1 MSGRGRPRSRGRG
14 VTAAAERCR
23 LRVRVS
29 GIVQGVGFRPFVHAL
44 ATAHDLGGFVGNDDA
59 GVIAEVEGRLDGVDA
74 FLAALRARPPE
85 LAVVESVTT
94 AELVPVGERA
104 FVIGASTVGGH
115 REALVS
121 ADTATCDDCLAELTD
136 PADRR
141 YRYPFVNCTHC
152 GPRFTIVRDVPYDR
166 ATTTMAGFAMCAACA
181 AEYHDPADRRFHAQ
195 PTCCPACGPR
205 LRLSGRLPGP
215 LSDRNGDA
223 ALSADAALRAAAGL
237 LADGGV
243 LAVKGLGGY
252 HLAARADDEAAVA
265 RLRAGKHREEKAFA
279 VMAADL
285 PAARRLVVVDDA
297 AAAVLGSRRR
307 PITLLRRRAG
317 ASVAASVAPGN
328 RDLGVLLPYTPLH
341 HLLAAELGVPFV
353 LTSGNLSDEPIAVD
367 DDDAA
372 VRLGP
377 LVDGILSH
385 DRPIHVRTEDSVV
398 RMHRAAELP
407 VRRARGYAPEPVA
420 LGFAAPRPVLGL
432 GAEVKSTVCLVRGR
446 RAFLSP
452 HLGDL
457 TNPEALRSFRH
468 MTGHLARLFDVGPAV
483 LAHDLHPEYLS
494 TKDAMAR
501 AEADPELALV
511 GVQHHHAHVAAC
523 LAEHGRGPDDPPVLG
538 VAFDGTGL
546 GDDSTVWG
554 GELLLADLAGFER
567 VGHLACV
574 PLPGGAAAVREPWR
588 MVVAHLPDEPGL
600 AVRARHA
607 DRWEAVASMARRGVR
622 SPATSS
628 VGRLF
633 DAVAALL
640 GVRDTVTYEGQA
652 AIELEQ
658 RVDVREAGSYPMGLT
673 AGVLSG
679 TDLVRAA
686 AEDLRAGVDVG
697 RIAARFHHGLA
708 DATVHAVAAAAG
720 ERGVGTAALS
730 GGVFVNEVLLER
742 VRAGLE
748 AVGLEVLVPSRVPCN
763 DGGISLG
770 QAAVAAAR
778 DAAGRVG

>member
-1 MSGRGRPRSRGRG
+1 
-14 VTAAAERCR
+14 VTAAEAHR

-44 ATAHDLGGFVGNDDA
+44 ATAHGLGGFVGNDDA
-59 GVIAEVEGRLDGVDA
+59 GVVAEVEGPAEVLDV
-74 FLAALRARPPE
+74 FLAALRRRPPG

-94 AELVPVGERA
+94 AALAPRGDRT
-104 FVIGASTVGGH
+104 FVIGRSAVTGH
-115 REALVS
+115 RDALVS
-121 ADTATCDDCLAELTD
+121 ADTAPCDDCLAELAD

-166 ATTTMAGFAMCAACA
+166 ATTTMAGFPMCAVCA

-195 PTCCPACGPR
+195 PTCCPACGPT
-205 LRLSGRLPGP
+205 LRLGVRA
-215 LSDRNGDA
+215 GDD
-223 ALSADAALRAAAGL
+223 ALRRAAAL
-237 LADGGV
+237 LAEGAV

-279 VMAADL
+279 VMVRSLDAAG
-285 PAARRLVVVDDA
+285 RLAVVDGA

-307 PITLLRRRAG
+307 PITLLRRRPG
-317 ASVAASVAPGN
+317 APVAEAVAPGN

-341 HLLAAELGVPFV
+341 HLLADELGVPFV

-367 DDDAA
+367 DSDALT
-372 VRLGP
+372 RLGP
-377 LVDGILSH
+377 LADAFLTH
-385 DRPIHVRTEDSVV
+385 DRAIHVRTEDSVV
-398 RMHRAAELP
+398 RLHRGVELP
-407 VRRARGYAPEPVA
+407 VRRARGYAPEPVP
-420 LGFAAPRPVLGL
+420 LGFAVTRPVLGL
-432 GAEVKSTVCLVRGR
+432 GAEVKSTVCLARGR

-468 MTGHLARLFDVGPAV
+468 MTGHLARLFGVEPAV

-494 TKDAMAR
+494 TKEAVAR
-501 AEADPELALV
+501 ADAADLELV

-523 LAEHGRGPDDPPVLG
+523 LAEHGRGPDDGPVLG
-538 VAFDGTGL
+538 VAFDGTGF
-546 GDDSTVWG
+546 GTDGTIWG

-588 MVVAHLPDEPGL
+588 MVVAHLPDGAGL
-600 AVRARHA
+600 AVRERHA
-607 DRWEAVASMARRGVR
+607 DRWDAVASMVRSGVG

-652 AIELEQ
+652 AVELEQ
-658 RVDVREAGSYPMGLT
+658 RVAVAEAGSYPVGVSD
-673 AGVLSG
+673 GVLSG

-686 AEDLRAGVDVG
+686 AEDLRAGVEVG

-708 DATVHAVAAAAG
+708 DATVRAVVAAAG
-720 ERGVGTAALS
+720 GRGVRTAALA

-748 AVGLEVLVPSRVPCN
+748 AAGLEVLVPSRVPCN

-770 QAAVAAAR
+770 QVAVAAAR
-778 DAAGRVG
+778 EVTS

>member
-1 MSGRGRPRSRGRG
+1 M
-14 VTAAAERCR
+14 TAAPERCR

-59 GVIAEVEGRLDGVDA
+59 GVVAEVEGRLDGVDA
-74 FLAALRARPPE
+74 FLAALRRHPPA

-94 AELVPVGERA
+94 AALAPRGDHR
-104 FVIGASTVGGH
+104 FVIGASTVSGH

-121 ADTATCDDCLAELTD
+121 ADTATCDDCLAELAD

-181 AEYHDPADRRFHAQ
+181 AEYHDPADPRFHAQ
-195 PTCCPACGPR
+195 PTCCPACGPT
-205 LRLSGRLPGP
+205 LRLAGHR
-215 LSDRNGDA
+215 GDA
-223 ALSADAALRAAAGL
+223 AVHAAAAM
-237 LADGGV
+237 LADGAV

-265 RLRAGKHREEKAFA
+265 RLRSGKHREEKAFA
-279 VMAADL
+279 VMVADVD
-285 PAARRLVVVDDA
+285 AARGLVVVDPSS
-297 AAAVLGSRRR
+297 AAVLSSRRR

-317 ASVAASVAPGN
+317 APVAEAVAPGN

-341 HLLAAELGVPFV
+341 HLLAAALGAPFV

-367 DDDAA
+367 DADAA
-372 VRLGP
+372 LRLGP
-377 LVDGILSH
+377 LVDGFLTH

-398 RMHRAAELP
+398 RMHRGAELP

-468 MTGHLARLFDVGPAV
+468 MTGHLARLFDVSPIV

-494 TKDAMAR
+494 TAEAVAR
-501 AEADPELALV
+501 AEADPGLALV
-511 GVQHHHAHVAAC
+511 GVQHHHAHVASC

-546 GDDSTVWG
+546 GDDGTIWG
-554 GELLLADLAGFER
+554 GELLLADLAGYER

-600 AVRARHA
+600 AVRERHA
-607 DRWEAVASMARRGVR
+607 ERWDAVASMARRGVR

-633 DAVAALL
+633 DAVAALV

-658 RVDVREAGSYPMGLT
+658 RVDVSDAGSYPMGLS

-708 DATVHAVAAAAG
+708 DATVRAVTAAAG

-748 AVGLEVLVPSRVPCN
+748 AAGMEVLVPSRVPCN

-770 QAAVAAAR
+770 QAAVAGAR
-778 DAAGRVG
+778 DVLGGVR

>member
-1 MSGRGRPRSRGRG
+1 M
-14 VTAAAERCR
+14 TAADARR
-23 LRVRVS
+23 LQVRVT

-44 ATAHDLGGFVGNDDA
+44 ATAHGLGGFVGNDDT
-59 GVIAEVEGRLDGVDA
+59 GVVAEIEGRADGVDA
-74 FLAALRARPPE
+74 FLDALRRRPPA
-85 LAVVESVTT
+85 LAVIESVTT
-94 AELVPVGERA
+94 AALTPRGERA
-104 FVIGASTVGGH
+104 FVIGESAVTGH
-115 REALVS
+115 RDALVS
-121 ADTATCDDCLAELTD
+121 SDTAPCDDCLAELAD

-195 PTCCPACGPR
+195 PTCCPACGPT
-205 LRLSGRLPGP
+205 LRLGGLG
-215 LSDRNGDA
+215 GDA
-223 ALSADAALRAAAGL
+223 ALCRAAVL
-237 LADGGV
+237 LGDGAV

-279 VMAADL
+279 VMAAGL
-285 PAARRLVVVDDA
+285 EAARRLVVVDDA

-307 PITLLRRRAG
+307 PITLLRRRPG
-317 ASVAASVAPGN
+317 APVAAAVAPGN
-328 RDLGVLLPYTPLH
+328 RDLGVMLPYTPLH
-341 HLLAAELGVPFV
+341 HLLAAELGEPFV
-353 LTSGNLSDEPIAVD
+353 LTSGNLSDEPIAT
-367 DDDAA
+367 DDADA
-372 VRLGP
+372 LARLGP
-377 LVDGILSH
+377 LVDGFLTH

-398 RMHRAAELP
+398 RLHRGAELP
-407 VRRARGYAPEPVA
+407 VRRARGYAPEPVP
-420 LGFAAPRPVLGL
+420 LGFPVERPVLGL
-432 GAEVKSTVCLVRGR
+432 GAEVKSTVCLARGR

-468 MTGHLARLFDVGPAV
+468 MTGHLARLFAVEPAV

-494 TKDAMAR
+494 TKAALGW
-501 AEADPELALV
+501 AEERDDVELV
-511 GVQHHHAHVAAC
+511 GVQHHHAHVASC
-523 LAEHGRGPDDPPVLG
+523 LAEHGRTPDDGPVLG

-546 GDDSTVWG
+546 GTDGTIWG

-567 VGHLACV
+567 IGHLAPV

-588 MVVAHLPDEPGL
+588 MVVAYLPDIPDL
-600 AVRARHA
+600 AVRERHA
-607 DRWEAVASMARRGVR
+607 RRWDAVASLVR
-622 SPATSS
+622 SGTGSPATSS

-658 RVDVREAGSYPMGLT
+658 RVDVAERGAYPVEVSG
-673 AGVLSG
+673 GVLSG
-679 TDLVRAA
+679 ADLVRAA
-686 AEDLRAGVDVG
+686 AEDLHAGVDIG
-697 RIAARFHHGLA
+697 RIAARFHRGLA
-708 DATVHAVAAAAG
+708 DATVRAVVAAAG
-720 ERGVGTAALS
+720 EHGVRTAALS

-748 AVGLEVLVPSRVPCN
+748 AAGMEVLVPSRVPCN

-770 QAAVAAAR
+770 QVAVAAAR
-778 DAAGRVG
+778 DVAGSS

>member
-1 MSGRGRPRSRGRG
+1 M
-14 VTAAAERCR
+14 TAAAERCR
-23 LRVRVS
+23 VQVRVS
-29 GIVQGVGFRPFVHAL
+29 GIVQGVGFRPYVHAL
-44 ATAHDLGGFVGNDDA
+44 ATAHDLGGFVGNDGT
-59 GVIAEVEGRLDGVDA
+59 GVLAEVEGRLEGVDA
-74 FLAALRARPPE
+74 FLAALRREPPA

-94 AELVPVGERA
+94 AVVAPRGEST
-104 FVIGASTVGGH
+104 FVIGVSSVTG
-115 REALVS
+115 RRDALVS
-121 ADTATCDDCLAELTD
+121 ADTATCDDCLAELAD

-141 YRYPFVNCTHC
+141 HRYPFVNCTRC
-152 GPRFTIVRDVPYDR
+152 GPRFTIVRAVPYDR

-181 AEYHDPADRRFHAQ
+181 AEYRDPADRRFHAQ
-195 PTCCPACGPR
+195 PTCCPACGPT
-205 LRLSGRLPGP
+205 LRLGDRSG
-215 LSDRNGDA
+215 
-223 ALSADAALRAAAGL
+223 DAALRAAAGL
-237 LADGGV
+237 LADGAV

-265 RLRAGKHREEKAFA
+265 RLRARKHRAEKAFA
-279 VMAADL
+279 VMVADV
-285 PAARRLVVVDDA
+285 ATARGLVVVDDA
-297 AAAVLGSRRR
+297 AAAVLSSRRR
-307 PITLLRRRAG
+307 PITLLRRRPG
-317 ASVAASVAPGN
+317 AAVAAAVAPGN
-328 RDLGVLLPYTPLH
+328 RDLGVLLPYTGLH

-367 DDDAA
+367 DADAA
-372 VRLGP
+372 DRLAP
-377 LVDGILSH
+377 LVDAFLTH

-398 RMHRAAELP
+398 RMHRGRELP

-420 LGFAAPRPVLGL
+420 LGFGALRPVLGL

-468 MTGHLARLFDVGPAV
+468 MTGHLARLFDVEPVV
-483 LAHDLHPEYLS
+483 LAHDRHPEYLS
-494 TKDAMAR
+494 TAEALAR
-501 AEADPELALV
+501 ADAEPDLALV

-546 GDDSTVWG
+546 GDDGTIWG
-554 GELLLADLAGFER
+554 GELLLADLAGYER

-588 MVVAHLPDEPGL
+588 MVVAHLPEARGL
-600 AVRARHA
+600 AVRDRHA
-607 DRWEAVASMARRGVR
+607 ERWDAVASMARRGVR

-640 GVRDTVTYEGQA
+640 DVRDTVTYEGQA

-658 RVDVREAGSYPMGLT
+658 RVDPSERRGYPVRVRD
-673 AGVLSG
+673 GVLEG
-679 TDLVRAA
+679 TDLVQAA
-686 AEDLRAGVDVG
+686 ADDLRAGVAVG

-708 DATVHAVAAAAG
+708 DATVGAVAEAAG
-720 ERGVGTAALS
+720 ERGVGTVALS

-742 VRAGLE
+742 VRTGLE
-748 AVGLEVLVPSRVPCN
+748 AAGLDVLVPSRVPCN

-770 QAAVAAAR
+770 QAAVAAAQDVR
-778 DAAGRVG
+778 RGVVG

>member
-1 MSGRGRPRSRGRG
+1 MTT
-14 VTAAAERCR
+14 VDRCR
-23 LRVRVS
+23 LRVQVS

-44 ATAHDLGGFVGNDDA
+44 ATAHGLGGFVGNDDT
-59 GVIAEVEGRLDGVDA
+59 GVVAEVEGRVEGIDA
-74 FLAALRARPPE
+74 FLDALRRRPPA

-94 AELVPVGERA
+94 AALAPRGERA
-104 FVIGASTVGGH
+104 FVIGASAVTWH

-121 ADTATCDDCLAELTD
+121 ADTATCEDCLAEMAD

-181 AEYHDPADRRFHAQ
+181 VEYHDPADRRFHAQ
-195 PTCCPACGPR
+195 PTCCPACGPTLR
-205 LRLSGRLPGP
+205 LRGP
-215 LSDRNGDA
+215 DDLGGDA
-223 ALSADAALRAAAGL
+223 ALRGAAALL
-237 LADGGV
+237 GGGAV

-252 HLAARADDEAAVA
+252 HLAARADDESAVA

-279 VMAADL
+279 VMVGDVAA
-285 PAARRLVVVDDA
+285 AGVLVVVDDA
-297 AAAVLGSRRR
+297 AAGVLASRRR
-307 PITLLRRRAG
+307 PITLLRRRPEAR
-317 ASVAASVAPGN
+317 VARSVAPGN
-328 RDLGVLLPYTPLH
+328 RDLGVMLPYTPLH

-367 DDDAA
+367 DDDALA
-372 VRLGP
+372 RLGP
-377 LVDGILSH
+377 LADGFLTH

-398 RMHRAAELP
+398 RMHRGAELP
-407 VRRARGYAPEPVA
+407 VRRARGYAPEPVP

-468 MTGHLARLFDVGPAV
+468 MTGHLARLFAVEPAV

-494 TKDAMAR
+494 TKEALAR
-501 AEADPELALV
+501 ADEDDGVELV
-511 GVQHHHAHVAAC
+511 GVQHHHAHVASC
-523 LAEHGRGPDDPPVLG
+523 LAEHGRTPDDGPVLG

-546 GDDSTVWG
+546 GTDGTIWG

-574 PLPGGAAAVREPWR
+574 PLPGGPAAIREPWR
-588 MVVAHLPDEPGL
+588 MVAAHLPDEPGL
-600 AVRARHA
+600 AVRERHA
-607 DRWEAVASMARRGVR
+607 ERWDAVVSLARRGTG
-622 SPATSS
+622 SPPTSS

-658 RVDVREAGSYPMGLT
+658 RVDVSEVGGYPMGLT
-673 AGVLSG
+673 DGVLSG

-697 RIAARFHHGLA
+697 RIAARFHRGLA
-708 DATVHAVAAAAG
+708 DATVLAVVAAAG

-742 VRAGLE
+742 VRTGLE
-748 AVGLEVLVPSRVPCN
+748 GAGLEVLVPSRVPCN

-770 QAAVAAAR
+770 QVAVAAAR
-778 DAAGRVG
+778 DVRMAS